1 MEIKKQGSEVII
13 EGNIKSIG
21 DFQAIKKTLDEIVLH
36 HKSLNII
43 VKDSISMSSSVIG
56 YLTKLVYKENIAIT
70 LQIGNSELVTL
81 LDDLS
86 LSELLH
92 VRSIG

>member
-1 MEIKKQGSEVII
+1 MEIRKQGSEVII

-36 HKSLNII
+36 QKSLNII

-56 YLTKLVYKENIAIT
+56 YLTKLVYKENIVIT
-70 LQIGNSELVTL
+70 LKIGNPELVIL

>member
-1 MEIKKQGSEVII
+1 MEIKRQGSEVVI

-21 DFQAIKKTLDEIVLH
+21 DFQAIKKNLDEIVLQ

-70 LQIGNSELVTL
+70 LQIGNPELVTL